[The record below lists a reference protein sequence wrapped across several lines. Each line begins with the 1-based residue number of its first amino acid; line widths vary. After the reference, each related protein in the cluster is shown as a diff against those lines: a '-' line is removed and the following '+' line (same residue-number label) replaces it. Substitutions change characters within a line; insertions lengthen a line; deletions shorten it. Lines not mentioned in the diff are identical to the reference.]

1 VAMSIQSH
9 GKMDQIL
16 AKIAG
21 LPNVVWAGVVTGRY
35 DIIAEVLISG
45 GKNELYRFTT
55 ESILKLGDVVKS
67 ESFVIMKSA
76 GNWLRPKFDE

>member
-1 VAMSIQSH
+1 
-9 GKMDQIL
+9 
-16 AKIAG
+16 
-21 LPNVVWAGVVTGRY
+21 
-35 DIIAEVLISG
+35 
-45 GKNELYRFTT
+45 LYRFTT